1 MTTKKVIN
9 PSYLFDS
16 TPFGFSQIVITDPGK
31 LVFISGQVAWD
42 RNYELIGEDDLSKQ
56 TEKSLNNLRT
66 AIEAAGGT
74 LQNIVMLRIYV
85 IQLQQEHS
93 VIITD
98 QLKKFFGDT
107 ARPASTWLQ
116 VNKLANDKFLIEIE
130 AQAVIW

>member
-130 AQAVIW
+130 AQAVI